1 VLKLKKVELL
11 GFKSFCER
19 TEMHFNGD
27 GIVGIVGPNGC
38 GKSNI
43 SDAVSWVLGEQ
54 SARLLRGTRMEDV
67 IFNGT
72 RDRKPLGMA
81 SVTLTLID
89 PEAFSPAEP
98 EPVAPADAADAPPA
112 GAPQNGSAR
121 ARRRPGERP
130 GEIIVTRRLFRSG
143 ESEYLLN
150 GRLCRLRDIQDIFMG
165 TGLGPESYAI
175 IEQGRIGQILS
186 SRPHDR
192 RAVIEEAAGI
202 TRFKTK
208 KKLAEAKLESAR
220 QNLARVNDILEEV
233 SRQVNS
239 LKRQAGKA
247 RRYEELRAEMNAKLT
262 VVLASRHRDMERLAV
277 QAALDLNLAAEEF
290 RSCNA
295 RVERLEAEFGAAQKE
310 SFDLESQ
317 LQQSREACA
326 AAAREAERTQ
336 QRIDYQAR
344 LAEENRTRIGQ
355 AETEIAGIESRL
367 EELRKEIAAERS
379 AADLVSA
386 ERSAVREQIET
397 GTSELDG
404 IQSHIRER
412 EREQEELRRRVICLL
427 GQASSLRNQLA
438 QIDEFLAGLER
449 QSARARSE
457 EAAANEEI
465 AAVSAHRDSHLAR
478 LREQQLQLESLD
490 ESRRRLEAS
499 LAEAQRQAQARRE
512 QVQLLK
518 EEISR
523 IRARRESLEEILSHR
538 AYTTETVKSLF
549 AAMEQ
554 GRMEGFRPLGI
565 FADFIEVDAEYEKAV
580 EGFLREE
587 LEYVVVSNWEEAE
600 RGMRLL
606 RSEMEGHATFLVYP
620 GAQPE
625 AGAAGEAQS
634 SPLASQPGVRGPLR
648 AHVRFNNGL
657 SHAASALLPRL
668 DRCYLA
674 ENEETARHLACQ
686 HPDFYFLLPEGL
698 CYHGCSLSGGR
709 KTSSGPLAL
718 KRELREIMP
727 RLAAAMQQLEAGSA
741 ALSQAEAQI
750 ASETAALEAL
760 RQEMQNREKGTL
772 ASEHELRQIHD
783 RLHRANARLS
793 AARLEIDRFRQESE
807 RAAVEAD
814 RCRSQAADLENQ
826 QREAEE
832 MLAAIRRAV
841 AEDQARGAKAAEKLS
856 EWRAQLAAL
865 EERKKAAQAAAAR
878 LEQTFAGEARRRGEM
893 AQQIEA
899 WAAERERLLRENRD
913 LQGQLESAAAR
924 QCALQQEGRNLEA
937 ALNQRRSRMAEIEE
951 SLKTARQ
958 QLEAARG
965 RRSTIEIQLVRL
977 QSDLKHLEETCLREL
992 GRPVAEIAE
1001 AGEAPLAGGELEAA
1015 EQECSSLRAKIEALG
1030 PVNVLALE
1038 EYQEAQ
1044 QRLEFLDTQRKDL
1057 FESIRDTQ
1065 QAIGEIDSV
1074 SRKQFLDAFERV
1086 NENFRK
1092 TFSTLFGGGV
1102 GEMRLTDETNIA
1114 ESGIDIVASPPG
1126 KRLQNVLLLS
1136 GGEKAL
1142 TAIALLMA
1150 VFQYQP
1156 SPFCIL
1162 DEVDAPLDEA
1172 NIVRFTRLI
1181 RQMSQQTQFILIT
1194 HSKTTMEV
1202 AQALYGVTMQ
1212 EPGVSRL
1219 VSVRFGEKSDH
1230 AVRPLVPPPA
1240 RGMGNVA
1247 RV

>member
-1 VLKLKKVELL
+1 MLKLKKVELL

-89 PEAFSPAEP
+89 PEAYSQGEP
-98 EPVAPADAADAPPA
+98 EQPEAPAAAVSAQAAGIPP
-112 GAPQNGSAR
+112 NGSAP
-121 ARRRPGERP
+121 ARRRAGERP

-239 LKRQAGKA
+239 LKRQAAKA
-247 RRYEELRAEMNAKLT
+247 RRYEELRAEMNAKLA
-262 VVLASRHRDMERLAV
+262 VVLASRHRAMERLAV

-295 RVERLEAEFGAAQKE
+295 RVEQLEADYGAVQKE

-317 LQQSREACA
+317 LQQSREASS

-336 QRIDYQAR
+336 QKIDYQAR
-344 LAEENRTRIGQ
+344 MAEENRARIGQ
-355 AETEIAGIESRL
+355 AEAEIAKIESRL
-367 EELRKEIAAERS
+367 EELQKEIAAERG
-379 AADLVSA
+379 AVDRVSA
-386 ERSAVREQIET
+386 ESSGVRRQIEA
-397 GTSELDG
+397 GASELDG
-404 IQSHIRER
+404 IQSRIRQR
-412 EREQEELRRRVICLL
+412 EQEQEELRQRVIRLL
-427 GQASSLRNQLA
+427 GQASTLRNQLA

-465 AAVSAHRDSHLAR
+465 SAVSAQRNSHLAR
-478 LREQQLQLESLD
+478 LREQQSQLESLD

-499 LAEAQRQAQARRE
+499 LAEAQQQAQARRE
-512 QVQLLK
+512 RVQLLK

-523 IRARRESLEEILSHR
+523 IQARRESLEEILSHR

-549 AAMEQ
+549 AAMDQ
-554 GRMEGFRPLGI
+554 GRMDGFRPLGI

-587 LEYVVVSNWEEAE
+587 LDYVVVSNWEEAE

-606 RSEMEGHATFLVYP
+606 RSEMEGHATFLVSS

-625 AGAAGEAQS
+625 AGAGDAQTS
-634 SPLASQPGVRGPLR
+634 LLASQPGVRGPLR
-648 AHVRFNNGL
+648 AHVRLNNGV

-668 DRCYLA
+668 DRCYLT
-674 ENEETARHLACQ
+674 ENEETARHLAGQ
-686 HPDFYFLLPEGL
+686 HPDLYFLLPEGL

-727 RLAAAMQQLEAGSA
+727 RLAAAMQQLEADSA
-741 ALSQAEAQI
+741 ALNQAETQI
-750 ASETAALEAL
+750 ASQTAALEAL
-760 RQEMQNREKGTL
+760 RQEMQNREKGAL

-793 AARLEIDRFRQESE
+793 AARLEIDRFRQKSE
-807 RAAVEAD
+807 QAAVEAE
-814 RCRSQAADLENQ
+814 RCRNQAADLENQ
-826 QREAEE
+826 QREAEQ
-832 MLAAIRRAV
+832 MLAAVRLAI
-841 AEDQARGAKAAEKLS
+841 AEDQARAAKAAERLS
-856 EWRAQLAAL
+856 ECRAQLAAL
-865 EERKKAAQAAAAR
+865 EERKKAAEAAAAR
-878 LEQTFAGEARRRGEM
+878 LEQTFAGEARRRSEM
-893 AQQIEA
+893 GQQIGA
-899 WAAERERLLRENRD
+899 WAAECERLLQENRD
-913 LQGQLESAAAR
+913 LQEQMQSAAAR

-951 SLKTARQ
+951 SLKAARQ
-958 QLEAARG
+958 QLEAARD

-1001 AGEAPLAGGELEAA
+1001 SAEAPLAGSELEAA
-1015 EQECSSLRAKIEALG
+1015 EQECSSLRTKIEALG

-1044 QRLEFLDTQRKDL
+1044 QRQEFLDTQRKDL

-1074 SRKQFLDAFERV
+1074 SRKQFLDAFERI

-1092 TFSTLFGGGV
+1092 TFSTLFGGGL

-1219 VSVRFGEKSDH
+1219 VSVRFGEK
-1230 AVRPLVPPPA
+1230 AEKAIRPLVPPPA